1 MSVGKLGGGH
11 QAAIMCLAV
20 DSTIPG
26 QDVIATG
33 SKDHY
38 IKVIIKKIVFLF
50 NFLFFVKLIAY
61 NFIL

>member
-38 IKVIIKKIVFLF
+38 IKVIIKKNSFL
-50 NFLFFVKLIAY
+50 I
-61 NFIL
+61 